1 MKKQNLKKVFVTNIT
16 KDINYDMGFG
26 IFLHH
31 VICDVRIDNGE
42 KESQVYR
49 IFSKKGYE
57 DVINK
62 GFYMIETYL
71 EKF

>member
-1 MKKQNLKKVFVTNIT
+1 MEKKKVKCIEFSQ
-16 KDINYDMGFG
+16 
-26 IFLHH
+26 
-31 VICDVRIDNGE
+31 
-42 KESQVYR
+42 KE
-49 IFSKKGYE
+49 YE